1 MYWYR
6 ILRGFQVLTFS
17 KFLILDQGKRSG
29 LTRSTRMEHHG
40 SCWFP
45 IFMITNS
52 HTGFALYCRIL
63 TFMMTTWFM
72 HEYCSISI

>member
-1 MYWYR
+1 M
-6 ILRGFQVLTFS
+6 LTCS
-17 KFLILDQGKRSG
+17 KFLVMGEGKRSG
-29 LTRSTRMEHHG
+29 FTRPARMKHRE
-40 SCWFP
+40 SRWFP
-45 IFMITNS
+45 VFMVTNS